1 MAAEKSMDTITVYK
15 VRLYD
20 AQNDEQRTSR
30 RMATVQ
36 GAAMMGGWI
45 IDGTEIEIDQSKLET
60 GMQWTARD
68 FNPNATVGFQRQVK

>member
-1 MAAEKSMDTITVYK
+1 MDTITVYK

-20 AQNDEQRTSR
+20 PQNDEPCTSR
-30 RMATVQ
+30 RMATIQ

-45 IDGTEIEIDQSKLET
+45 IDGTEIEIDSSKLEP

-68 FNPNATVGFQRQVK
+68 FNPNAAVGLRY